1 MYIHIYFI
9 SHTKHMYKLRNRLY
23 VVNTSLLFTH
33 CCFYLLAMFMSN
45 CLYNSGNFRWKVSL
59 VRLEFSIKILCNIPS
74 YTHYYLQNI
83 FDLIETIEQKK
94 NYSCIFWRA
103 KMEKKNILLGSFIDI
118 FLFKPMRE
126 FVFAILTIPF
136 KYPQQTK
143 NRRIVHT
150 MNNFCTSI
158 LSHRIYLKGLNE
170 QFL

>member
-59 VRLEFSIKILCNIPS
+59 VRLEFSIKILCNIAS
-74 YTHYYLQNI
+74 YTNYYLQNI

-103 KMEKKNILLGSFIDI
+103 KMEKKIFCWALLLI
-118 FLFKPMRE
+118 FFFLNLWENLFLL
-126 FVFAILTIPF
+126 FLPF
-136 KYPQQTK
+136 
-143 NRRIVHT
+143 
-150 MNNFCTSI
+150 
-158 LSHRIYLKGLNE
+158 LSSTHSRLKIE
-170 QFL
+170 E